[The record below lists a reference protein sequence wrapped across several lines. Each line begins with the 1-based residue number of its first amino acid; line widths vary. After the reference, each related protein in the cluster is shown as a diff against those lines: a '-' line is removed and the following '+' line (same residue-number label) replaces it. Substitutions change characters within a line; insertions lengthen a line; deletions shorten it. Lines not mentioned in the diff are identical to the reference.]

1 MKKIQTKLINQY
13 NNHLRK
19 LKWSKNKCLCGSSKN
34 IRIFNK
40 DRYGIKNP
48 VCLCLNCGIIRANPI
63 PPIEEMDKFYSS
75 DLYRKI
81 YSSDSLEDYFDKKI
95 CNYRLEKNPLIYKV
109 TNKFLKN
116 KQDTSILEIGSGG
129 GWNLLPFKE
138 AGFKQIIG
146 YEPGEYLVN
155 LGRKKT
161 KINLKIGFIDDLFK
175 INKKYDLIILNH
187 VIEHL
192 IDPIEKLLQIKDLL
206 NQGGL
211 LYLGLP
217 NIQSY
222 GIGQIQNAHYWYFS
236 PLNFAKLLTTVDYR
250 IVDFGND
257 DEHMYYLVEI
267 SKYNPK
273 NKSHKLIKDIECL
286 KGERNYTLLK
296 ILFHPIKKNLQNFK
310 KLFLDIISLFK
321 KIKIS

>member
-1 MKKIQTKLINQY
+1 
-13 NNHLRK
+13 
-19 LKWSKNKCLCGSSKN
+19 LCGSSKN

-81 YSSDSLEDYFDKKI
+81 YTSDSLEDYFDKKI

-138 AGFKQIIG
+138 AGFKQIVG
-146 YEPGEYLVN
+146 YDPGAYLVN

-161 KINLKIGFIDDLFK
+161 KINLK
-175 INKKYDLIILNH
+175 
-187 VIEHL
+187 
-192 IDPIEKLLQIKDLL
+192 
-206 NQGGL
+206 
-211 LYLGLP
+211 
-217 NIQSY
+217 
-222 GIGQIQNAHYWYFS
+222 
-236 PLNFAKLLTTVDYR
+236 
-250 IVDFGND
+250 
-257 DEHMYYLVEI
+257 
-267 SKYNPK
+267 
-273 NKSHKLIKDIECL
+273 
-286 KGERNYTLLK
+286 
-296 ILFHPIKKNLQNFK
+296 
-310 KLFLDIISLFK
+310 
-321 KIKIS
+321 